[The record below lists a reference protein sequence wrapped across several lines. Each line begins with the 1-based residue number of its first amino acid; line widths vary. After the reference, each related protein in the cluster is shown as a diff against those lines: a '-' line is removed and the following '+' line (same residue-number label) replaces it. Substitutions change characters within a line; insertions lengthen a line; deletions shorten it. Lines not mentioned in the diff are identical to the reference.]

1 MCMCDCVYMYR
12 VVTYLYSK
20 IVENTVTQV
29 GTRSWKKIQW
39 NVIRIFFK
47 KYWLLIL
54 EEKWIWLEEVQERGT
69 FYRDSEG
76 DI

>member
-1 MCMCDCVYMYR
+1 MCVCDCVYMYR

-54 EEKWIWLEEVQERGT
+54 EEKWIWLEEVQERDT

>member
-1 MCMCDCVYMYR
+1 MCDCVYMYSI
-12 VVTYLYSK
+12 VTYLYSK

-29 GTRSWKKIQW
+29 GTKLEENTMKYNQ
-39 NVIRIFFK
+39 NIFF

-54 EEKWIWLEEVQERGT
+54 EEKWIWLEEVQERDT

>member
-1 MCMCDCVYMYR
+1 MCDCVYMYSI
-12 VVTYLYSK
+12 VTYLYSK

-29 GTRSWKKIQW
+29 GTKLEENTMKYNQ
-39 NVIRIFFK
+39 NIFF

-54 EEKWIWLEEVQERGT
+54 EEKWIWLEEVQERDT
-69 FYRDSEG
+69 FYRDSAG